1 MFERFD
7 LIKSYFNSSIT
18 KKRVILQKILVMNQ
32 KKIFPLYAYNMD
44 FFFED
49 IKRSKETY
57 KIKSTKS
64 FYSTFKKLLYCMFAY
79 LVSKKR
85 NNFEYFLIY
94 SVSNDIIKNRF
105 TNIFKDVLFRK
116 INKKKIITKYLIGEQ
131 PKKFWNF
138 TYEHPLNFNYL
149 YLYCKSKFRYFF
161 LSKKYKSQKTKQL
174 VINAL
179 YKDEQYVYWKKYFK
193 KNRPRLIFV
202 IDKISNF
209 PVIKAANE
217 LKIISYEI
225 QHGSPLTKKDTDL
238 YKIKIAGKFC
248 NNQSWFSSYKPDYYL
263 CLGKFWEKNIDRNN
277 YKRKIINIGVDIGH
291 INKNQNIKSG
301 ILILSELVEF
311 DQIKKL
317 FKKFDEDKKKLLKIR
332 FHPVIKKLPG
342 EIELFLKKNN
352 IEYSLGCNV
361 NINNDLEN
369 IDKVLGINSTLLFQ
383 LFERGYRTYFFDTK
397 FFSKKYLIKDK
408 KFFNLSYLN
417 KKYQKYFFYSN
428 KNKISF

>member
-49 IKRSKETY
+49 IKRNKETY

-138 TYEHPLNFNYL
+138 IMN
-149 YLYCKSKFRYFF
+149 
-161 LSKKYKSQKTKQL
+161 
-174 VINAL
+174 
-179 YKDEQYVYWKKYFK
+179 
-193 KNRPRLIFV
+193 
-202 IDKISNF
+202 
-209 PVIKAANE
+209 
-217 LKIISYEI
+217 I
-225 QHGSPLTKKDTDL
+225 Q
-238 YKIKIAGKFC
+238 
-248 NNQSWFSSYKPDYYL
+248 
-263 CLGKFWEKNIDRNN
+263 
-277 YKRKIINIGVDIGH
+277 
-291 INKNQNIKSG
+291 
-301 ILILSELVEF
+301 
-311 DQIKKL
+311 
-317 FKKFDEDKKKLLKIR
+317 
-332 FHPVIKKLPG
+332 
-342 EIELFLKKNN
+342 
-352 IEYSLGCNV
+352 
-361 NINNDLEN
+361 
-369 IDKVLGINSTLLFQ
+369 
-383 LFERGYRTYFFDTK
+383 
-397 FFSKKYLIKDK
+397 
-408 KFFNLSYLN
+408 
-417 KKYQKYFFYSN
+417 
-428 KNKISF
+428 